1 MDQGKA
7 TFSTYFAAL
16 YCRLSKDDEQAGE
29 SVSIETQKMML
40 SEYCR
45 NHSFPIYDIY
55 SDDGFSGLN
64 FERPAFLRM
73 LGDIDRGKVNLVIT
87 KDLSRLGRDYI
98 QTGYYTDVYFS
109 RKHVRYI
116 ALNDGIDTLGD
127 NNDIVPFKNI
137 LNDMY
142 ARDLSR
148 KVKAAKRM
156 RASMGYYIGSQTPY
170 GYKVDP
176 LNRNHLVI
184 DPEAAE
190 VVKEIYRLA
199 LSGNSP
205 NQICRLLSQQ
215 RILKPGAYKALNGD
229 TRFLRYYNS
238 EEDSFRWCWQTVGAI
253 LHDRVYTG
261 DMVNHKTEITN
272 YKTRE
277 SVRVPKEK
285 HIVVS
290 DCHEPLVSKDDFER
304 IQALISLRHRPQKHS
319 FDNIFRDL
327 VFCAECGHRMM
338 LVMKP
343 QRTGGSK
350 PILRCTN
357 HFINPEQCKH
367 NHSIKY
373 EELHAEVQRRIHAL
387 REQLKNGELLE
398 QLQKKNAKERT
409 AVKLLAERRRVEIRM
424 ASMRKIIR
432 KLYEDYVCDLLDA
445 DTYQFLL
452 NDYTREQKKLVE
464 KRNILEAKSR
474 DTVDTGISVQKLQT
488 VFDNYSS
495 SEPMTALMLNQV
507 IERIEVFHTEK
518 VNGQNTRELSIV
530 FRFIGAY
537 EDIY

>member
-1 MDQGKA
+1 MDQGTA
-7 TFSTYFAAL
+7 TFSTYFAAV

-45 NHSFPIYDIY
+45 EHSFPIYDIY

-64 FERPAFLRM
+64 FDRPAFLRM

-156 RASMGYYIGSQTPY
+156 RASMGYYISSQTPY
-170 GYKVDP
+170 GYKIDP
-176 LNRNHLVI
+176 YNRNHLVI

-190 VVKEIYRLA
+190 VVKEIYRLT

-205 NQICRLLSQQ
+205 NQICRILSKQ
-215 RILKPGAYKALNGD
+215 RILRPGAYKAHNGD
-229 TRFLRYYNS
+229 TRFLRYCKS
-238 EEDSFRWCWQTVGAI
+238 EEDSFRWCWQTVSAI

-277 SVRVPKEK
+277 AVRLPKEK

-290 DCHEPLVSKDDFER
+290 DCHEPLVSKDDYER
-304 IQALISLRHRPQKHS
+304 VQTLISLRHRPQKHS
-319 FDNIFRDL
+319 FDNVFRNL
-327 VFCAECGHRMM
+327 AFCAECGHRMM

-343 QRTGGSK
+343 QRRGGIK
-350 PILRCTN
+350 PVLRCTN
-357 HFINPEQCKH
+357 HFTNPEQCKH
-367 NHSIKY
+367 NHSIIY
-373 EELHAEVQRRIHAL
+373 DELYREVQCRVQTL
-387 REQLKNGELLE
+387 RDQIENGELME
-398 QLQKKNAKERT
+398 QLQKKNAKERNT
-409 AVKLLAERRRVEIRM
+409 VKLLAERKRVEIRM
-424 ASMRKIIR
+424 ASMKKIIR
-432 KLYEDYVCDLLDA
+432 KLYEDYVCDLLDP
-445 DTYQFLL
+445 DTYQSLL
-452 NDYTREQKKLVE
+452 NDYMREQKKLTD
-464 KRNILEAKSR
+464 KCAFLETRSSAPVNTETS
-474 DTVDTGISVQKLQT
+474 IQKLKA
-488 VFDNYSS
+488 VFDSNSS
-495 SEPMTALMLNQV
+495 GATMTALMLNQV
-507 IERIEVFHTEK
+507 IERIEVSHIEK
-518 VNGQNTRELSIV
+518 VGGQPTRKISIV
-530 FRFIGAY
+530 YRFIGDY
-537 EDIY
+537 EDIQ